1 MKNAIIKLVTFIGV
15 FIISLIVIS
24 FYMNKGNT
32 DMTAQ
37 MSGATLPTI
46 AVEAGSADINLMR
59 GYCTVM
65 ETAGMRESITPVGE
79 QRQVDIVIH
88 THGQEI
94 RQAAYE
100 VRSIDGTR
108 LIENTVLSGFEKSGS
123 DLKASFRLKD
133 LIEKGEEYSLIFIL
147 TLENDREVR
156 YYTRVI
162 QDEYNLEEKLD
173 FVLKFS
179 ESTFD
184 YEKLQEY
191 TKYLES
197 NSDGNN
203 STLAKVDI
211 HSSAK
216 QVAWGGLEV
225 QKETET
231 EVQVKE
237 IAPQTASVVL
247 TYLVSYLQN
256 DKKVYAQ
263 VEEYYR
269 VRYTTDRMYLL
280 SYERTAQQLLEE
292 SSWSFD
298 NDKINIGIADPD
310 IEMVENDGG
319 TVFAFSHAGALYSYN
334 GADSKLAVL
343 FTFLDENGDDERT
356 WYNAHGFRI
365 LQVDETGNV
374 TFAVYGY
381 MNRGRHEGSC
391 GVQVCYYSSM
401 LNVVE
406 ELAYIPYTKS
416 AGILEA
422 DMENLSYVNGKND
435 LYLML
440 DGSIYHIGLEN
451 KESDV
456 VVRGLSEEC
465 YRVSEEGRVLVW
477 QEGGQ
482 EFSSEKLVLMD
493 LNSGKKDEIEAGA
506 GNYIRPLGFMGDDLI
521 YGVASKE
528 DVTEDSLGYIVFPMY
543 RIVIRDY
550 EGTILKTYEPDGA
563 YVTECSI
570 EDNQISL
577 ERVVKTESGF
587 ESTAG
592 DQILYSD
599 QMPAGKN
606 YADTAVTE
614 NLQTIVQIVLKSQ
627 VDSKKVKILT
637 PKEVLFE
644 GSREV
649 ALQQQDHPARYY
661 VYGKT
666 GVEDILTLPAA
677 AVRLAYE
684 NYGTVAAEDG
694 SYVLKRDRLHTS
706 NQIMAITGE
715 LAEDGENSLA
725 VCLNAILQFE
735 GLMRDSDYLL
745 KAGKDVQE
753 ILEDNLEG
761 RKVLNLQGCSL
772 DMVLY
777 YPDREK
783 PVLAVLEDGN
793 AVLITGFNEQNVVI
807 MDPQTGTVYK
817 KGMNDARTWFE
828 ENGNQFIAYW

>member
-37 MSGATLPTI
+37 MSGAALPTV
-46 AVEAGSADINLMR
+46 AVEARNADINLMR
-59 GYCTVM
+59 GFYSVM

-79 QRQVDIVIH
+79 QRQVNIVIH

-94 RQAAYE
+94 QQAAYE

-108 LIENTVLSGFEKSGS
+108 LIENTILSDFDKNGS
-123 DLKASFRLKD
+123 DLRTSFRLKD
-133 LIEKGEEYSLIFIL
+133 LIEEGKEYSLIFIL
-147 TLENDREVR
+147 TLENEREVR

-162 QDEYNLEEKLD
+162 QQEYYLEEKLD
-173 FVLKFS
+173 FILQFS
-179 ESTFD
+179 EATFD

-191 TKYLES
+191 SKYLES
-197 NSDGNN
+197 SSEGNN

-211 HSSAK
+211 HSSSK

-225 QKETET
+225 QRETET
-231 EVQVKE
+231 EIQVKE
-237 IAPQTASVVL
+237 ITTQTASVVL
-247 TYLVSYLQN
+247 SYLVSYLQN
-256 DKKVYAQ
+256 DKRVYAQ

-269 VRYTTDRMYLL
+269 VRYTPDRMYLL
-280 SYERTAQQLLEE
+280 NYERTAQQLLEE
-292 SSWSFD
+292 SSWSFS

-310 IEMVENDGG
+310 VEMLESDGG
-319 TVFAFSHAGALYSYN
+319 TILAFSHAGTLYSYDN
-334 GADSKLAVL
+334 TDNKLAVL

-356 WYNAHGFRI
+356 WYNGHGFRI

-381 MNRGRHEGSC
+381 MNRGRHEGNC
-391 GVQVCYYSSM
+391 GIQICYYSSM

-416 AGILEA
+416 AEILKA

-440 DGSIYHIGLEN
+440 NGSIYHIGLEDKRSN
-451 KESDV
+451 V
-456 VVRGLSEEC
+456 VVQGLSEEC
-465 YRVSEEGRVLVW
+465 YRVSEDGSMLVW
-477 QEGGQ
+477 QESGQ
-482 EFSSEKLVLMD
+482 EFSSEKLILMD
-493 LNSGKKDEIEAGA
+493 LNSGKTDEIEAGT

-521 YGVASKE
+521 YGVASKT
-528 DVTEDSLGYIVFPMY
+528 DVSEDSLGYTVFPMY
-543 RIVIRDY
+543 RIVIRDF
-550 EGTILKTYEPDGA
+550 EGNVFKTYEPNDK
-563 YVTECSI
+563 YVTRCSI
-570 EDNQISL
+570 ENNQINL
-577 ERVVKTESGF
+577 ERVVRTENGF
-587 ESTAG
+587 ESTTA

-599 QMPAGKN
+599 QIPAGKN
-606 YADTAVTE
+606 YVDTAVTE
-614 NLQTIVQIVLKSQ
+614 NLQTVVQIALKSQ

-637 PKEVLFE
+637 PREVLFE
-644 GSREV
+644 GSRDV
-649 ALQQQDHPARYY
+649 VLQEKEHPARYY

-666 GVEDILTLPAA
+666 GIEDIFTLPAA
-677 AVRLAYE
+677 AVKLAYD

-694 SYVLKRDRLHTS
+694 SYVFKRDRMHTS

-715 LAEDGENSLA
+715 AAENGESSLA
-725 VCLNAILQFE
+725 VCLNAILSFE
-735 GLMRDSDYLL
+735 GVMRDSNYLL
-745 KAGKDVQE
+745 HAGKDVLE
-753 ILEDNLEG
+753 ILEENLEG

-783 PVLAVLEDGN
+783 PVLAVLENGN

-817 KGMNDARTWFE
+817 KGMNDAREWFE

>member
-37 MSGATLPTI
+37 MSGATLPTV
-46 AVEAGSADINLMR
+46 AVKAGSADINLMR

-173 FVLKFS
+173 FVLQFS
-179 ESTFD
+179 EATFD

-298 NDKINIGIADPD
+298 NDKINIGIADSD

-528 DVTEDSLGYIVFPMY
+528 DVTEDSLGYIIFPMY

-577 ERVVKTESGF
+577 ERVVKTGSGF

-606 YADTAVTE
+606 YADTVVTE

-637 PKEVLFE
+637 PREVLFE

-666 GVEDILTLPAA
+666 GVADILTSPAA

-715 LAEDGENSLA
+715 LAEDGESSLA

-735 GLMRDSDYLL
+735 GLMRDSNYLL

-817 KGMNDARTWFE
+817 KGMNDARAWFE